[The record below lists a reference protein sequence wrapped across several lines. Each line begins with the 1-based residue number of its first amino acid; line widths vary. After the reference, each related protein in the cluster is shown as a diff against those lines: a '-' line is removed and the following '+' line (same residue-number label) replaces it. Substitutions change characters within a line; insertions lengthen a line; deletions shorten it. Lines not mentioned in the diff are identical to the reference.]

1 MKILII
7 NWRSVKDP
15 LAGGAEKTTFEHCK
29 RWVKKHKAEVTW
41 LSSKYNKNI
50 TSEEIEGVK
59 FEYIGSFLNR
69 DKIPLILISFPIFYF
84 LVIYNYFKKYR
95 GKINLV
101 IEEIHGIPYL
111 TPLYIKEPVIVYIHE
126 IAGEIWDKMF
136 NFPINII
143 GKNIEKFFLK
153 FYQNVNFITASKS
166 SEKDLISIG
175 IKKKKIYIVEHGIS
189 LKPVKSITKKYSSFT
204 LVFLNRMVKMKGPER
219 ALEIFAK
226 FLQKFPDSKLLMLG
240 DGEEEYV
247 SSLKKLSIK
256 LNIEK
261 NIEFKGFVSEEDK
274 IEILQ
279 KSHALINTSYKEG
292 WGLVNLEANS
302 QGTPAIVFDVEGCKD
317 SVKDGINGYISDTE
331 KSFIENIEKVMK
343 KDLSKSSLEYS
354 KKFNYD
360 IKSEDF
366 WKIVSS

>member
-1 MKILII
+1 
-7 NWRSVKDP
+7 
-15 LAGGAEKTTFEHCK
+15 
-29 RWVKKHKAEVTW
+29 
-41 LSSKYNKNI
+41 
-50 TSEEIEGVK
+50 
-59 FEYIGSFLNR
+59 
-69 DKIPLILISFPIFYF
+69 
-84 LVIYNYFKKYR
+84 
-95 GKINLV
+95 
-101 IEEIHGIPYL
+101 
-111 TPLYIKEPVIVYIHE
+111 
-126 IAGEIWDKMF
+126 
-136 NFPINII
+136 
-143 GKNIEKFFLK
+143 
-153 FYQNVNFITASKS
+153 
-166 SEKDLISIG
+166 
-175 IKKKKIYIVEHGIS
+175 
-189 LKPVKSITKKYSSFT
+189 
-204 LVFLNRMVKMKGPER
+204 
-219 ALEIFAK
+219 
-226 FLQKFPDSKLLMLG
+226 MLG
-240 DGEEEYV
+240 DGEDEYI
-247 SSLKKLSIK
+247 SSLKNLSIK

-317 SVKDGINGYISDTE
+317 SVKDGINGYISNTE